1 MKKNSSRKKV
11 LNLKSELNG
20 IKYFKFFKIFLKKRR
35 TIGINVVVVYN
46 NIKQLFYILN
56 KGKLK

>member
-1 MKKNSSRKKV
+1 MRNYNLFVSTNNKNIYR
-11 LNLKSELNG
+11 
-20 IKYFKFFKIFLKKRR
+20 FFKIFSKKRR
-35 TIGINVVVVYN
+35 IFEINVVVVYN